1 MYSILTRTPICNA
14 GESGLIPVN
23 HIEHLPHE
31 IPVASAAE
39 SLSESV
45 TAIEGSKSE
54 EENTEEEEEENTEEA
69 RKNTEEARQCQKEAD
84 GEEEE
89 ENEEEEGGG
98 EKEEVRAEE
107 GEVMVDQCMV
117 TATADRQ
124 EGAWKKFGDHTHSDE
139 DLESTS
145 ACSSFKS
152 DDLHAALSM
161 WDNSST
167 EKVGAKRHGGG
178 GQGGEGEGEGEKP
191 AVLAMTTHAS
201 RFRAPPPHSLPH
213 PQGENVSVGGVE
225 AAKSEAKSFLDELE
239 DGMSD

>member
-54 EENTEEEEEENTEEA
+54 EENTEEKEEENTE
-69 RKNTEEARQCQKEAD
+69 ARQNT
-84 GEEEE
+84 G
-89 ENEEEEGGG
+89 
-98 EKEEVRAEE
+98 EVR
-107 GEVMVDQCMV
+107 QCKK
-117 TATADRQ
+117 ATADRQ
-124 EGAWKKFGDHTHSDE
+124 EGARKKFGDYTQSDE

-167 EKVGAKRHGGG
+167 EKVGVKRGG
-178 GQGGEGEGEGEKP
+178 GQGGEGEGGKP
-191 AVLAMTTHAS
+191 AVLAVRTHAS
-201 RFRAPPPHSLPH
+201 RFRARPSPTLPH